1 MLRGLIM
8 KMMLII
14 DPGLFA
20 KGGHE
25 HVMNAFLVE
34 EAKRRGF
41 QPMVL
46 AHKLLHNTPVGFP
59 LKGVFSFTPYEK
71 ECISAEFDRNLIQ
84 KGNKETFQVL
94 STLYP
99 SQNLPQGSV
108 ILLHTACNTL
118 LGGLLQWL
126 RKIRRT
132 DIKVRIVLR
141 WPACRR
147 VFDKTY
153 AEQFCRKAVKAY
165 QGLRCDV
172 RFYSDSKRLV
182 DYYERLTDTTFH
194 QTPIGIHFQG
204 APELTKKSD
213 HDTLHYVFAGVNR
226 EEKGFLQVIDVIS
239 PYLTLF
245 PEDQFT
251 LHVIDNEPLK
261 RALESK
267 NPGHLHC
274 ETNYLSGVDY
284 FSFLMRGDVV
294 LIPYDPKSY
303 YLRTSHICMEALGLG
318 RAVIVSGDSWME
330 DVVGTG
336 AGAVGVVMREWTT
349 EALFD
354 ALQRFRHQ
362 RSEILTN
369 AYQQAPLF
377 QQQHNPTAW
386 MDLMLIP

>member
-1 MLRGLIM
+1 MTT
-8 KMMLII
+8 MLII
-14 DPGLFA
+14 DPGLFT

-25 HVMNAFLVE
+25 YVMNAFLVE

-46 AHKLLHNTPVGFP
+46 ANKLLKDTPVEFP
-59 LKGVFSFTPYEK
+59 LKGVFSFTPYDK
-71 ECISAEFDRNLIQ
+71 ECVSAEYDRNLLQ

-99 SQNLPQGSV
+99 SKNIPKYTV
-108 ILLHTACNTL
+108 VLLHTACNTL
-118 LGGLLQWL
+118 LGGLYQWL
-126 RKIRRT
+126 KKLKRPDIR
-132 DIKVRIVLR
+132 VRVVLR

-153 AEQFCRKAVKAY
+153 TEQFCRKAIKAY
-165 QGLRCDV
+165 QGLSCDV
-172 RFYSDSKRLV
+172 RFYSDSRRLV
-182 DYYERLTDTTFH
+182 EYYEKLTETPFA
-194 QTPIGIHFQG
+194 QTPIGIHFEG
-204 APELTKKSD
+204 APKISERNNFDSI
-213 HDTLHYVFAGVNR
+213 HYVFAGINR

-245 PEDQFT
+245 PEDHFT
-251 LHVIDNEPLK
+251 LHVIDSPPLK
-261 RALESK
+261 KALESK

-284 FSFLMRGDVV
+284 FSYLMRGDVV

-318 RAVIVSGDSWME
+318 RAAIVSGDSWME
-330 DVVGTG
+330 DIVGTG
-336 AGAVGVVMREWTT
+336 DRALGIVMTKWST
-349 EALFD
+349 EGLFE
-354 ALQRFRHQ
+354 ALQRFRH
-362 RSEILTN
+362 RRAEILKNT
-369 AYQQAPLF
+369 YQQASII
-377 QQQHNPTAW
+377 QQEHNPTKW